1 MARIETR
8 NVGVRIPVGMIKE
21 IDEILQ
27 KDQTYLSVQE
37 FIRMAT
43 KKLLILEKGSRGGI
57 S

>member
-43 KKLLILEKGSRGGI
+43 KKEIERWKKDHAVG
-57 S
+57 